1 MLDTAGP
8 ETLKA
13 VAKGLQSSV
22 TTEQFEALV
31 SHTEAW
37 EAERAD
43 RLDLADQLEIQRAS
57 NRELK
62 QQLDAAQQKLEELE
76 RDRKWWQ
83 DNAIR
88 RRKRAAMRRS
98 GLPPDDE

>member
-8 ETLKA
+8 ETLRA
-13 VAKGLQSSV
+13 VAEGLRRSV
-22 TTEQFEALV
+22 TTDQLEALV
-31 SHTEAW
+31 SHAAAW
-37 EAERAD
+37 EVERAD
-43 RLDLADQLEIQRAS
+43 RIDLAEQLDVQRAT
-57 NRELK
+57 NRELNE
-62 QQLDAAQQKLEELE
+62 QLGVAQKKLEALE

-98 GLPPDDE
+98 GIPPADE